1 MMERRCWPEKRR
13 PPGRQ
18 PGRQPV
24 AVFPT
29 KKSKNDLV
37 SGQFFWVFA
46 PAAHTAFCERCF
58 VASSQPTAI
67 IINPP
72 TISMVAAMKTA
83 VSDGVIIQ
91 LLRMV
96 RPQLSDVAP

>member
-1 MMERRCWPEKRR
+1 
-13 PPGRQ
+13 
-18 PGRQPV
+18 
-24 AVFPT
+24 
-29 KKSKNDLV
+29 V
-37 SGQFFWVFA
+37 SGGRPVNRTGEFA
-46 PAAHTAFCERCF
+46 SPGKGHSSSRG
-58 VASSQPTAI
+58 VASSQPTPI